1 MTDYRIILSHNGRV
15 ILLEDEDEPNG
26 LRDIEV
32 ALSRHRTYH
41 GIMPELSTSLEF
53 HSRGYDFIRSAYN
66 EFGINAFISCV
77 IEFKD
82 YVWETFFDG
91 VIDLSDAKFTKRYVS
106 VEIKANPCL
115 DLFLNRL
122 DRSVNLYDEPCF
134 NELTADLEAYRT
146 RYRFAPYSLE
156 LPEVELKFISE
167 WKTPTTQ
174 LGPFVRRFAFDGGLG
189 CTLFLCDGGA
199 VPCGYSTTCDNLI
212 GGTLET
218 IGIIQ
223 LLPIEIVTD
232 DLEMLTA
239 VIIEPDQTKDIRDC
253 GFGIIDNSPW
263 IPTSPDRIPF
273 DINIENIG
281 TAVQCR
287 CQNYL
292 VELDYEVYYEVTL
305 NFPTITS
312 GRVEFVRVEP
322 RFVFRWG
329 NMNNDVFVGYERV
342 ITIAPTI
349 LGTGSGPCT
358 GYIGLGSPHTIG
370 SDTMVSSDTFFIDS
384 CTEPFPL
391 GRVAQGDYLS
401 VHVEYV
407 VGGIF
412 EGSLLATGQSSV
424 DIATTVVRANGKITS
439 VTCGPNPP
447 IGNSTT
453 NAYFLHEAFS
463 RLVEHNTNNC
473 MRVKSE
479 FFGRPNSL
487 EWGDDASAQCPTE
500 CGGYPFYPAGN
511 PCSTFD
517 LTEYQTSQVGCG
529 GHTVIT
535 NGTSL
540 RRFGTSMFV
549 SFSELY
555 NATNAVFAIGMGWS
569 ADDPNNIRIENW
581 EYFYQNNIVL
591 DLGEVDEKNAE
602 VEMMPSDHYINRFA
616 CGYNEWLTDLANTV
630 DIIHSSREY
639 NIQVKNSK
647 EALERKS
654 DFVGDAYAI
663 EWQRR
668 QALISSTGS
677 YDDKKFFIC
686 VGRGDDTNN
695 TVTISTPDGPVTYPN
710 HIFIAEQGVDNPTDV
725 PYDIINYRIAP
736 SNIYDRWNEWLS
748 LGLWTETGVI
758 SFAKGEANF
767 TAGGNNIYTDCEIDK
782 VYYENDSLPIKCC
795 RIFPEYVTISY
806 PLTPYQYRVLRNNPY
821 GLIIVN
827 REPYYL
833 VSVSF
838 KPNSNSK
845 IKLLRAKLCD

>member
-1 MTDYRIILSHNGRV
+1 MMTDYRIILSHNGRV

-134 NELTADLEAYRT
+134 NELTADLEEYRT

-156 LPEVELKFISE
+156 LPEVDLKFISE
-167 WKTPTTQ
+167 WKTPTPLPDRT
-174 LGPFVRRFAFDGGLG
+174 GKVFCFAGGIG
-189 CTLFLCDGGA
+189 CTLFLCDGDA
-199 VPCGYSTTCDNLI
+199 IPCGYSTACDNRINGYLVKVYL
-212 GGTLET
+212 TD
-218 IGIIQ
+218 
-223 LLPIEIVTD
+223 LLQASIVTD
-232 DLEMLTA
+232 DLQMLSTS
-239 VIIEPDQTKDIRDC
+239 VPESLVTQDIRNC
-253 GFGIIDNSPW
+253 GFEHEE
-263 IPTSPDRIPF
+263 TATFFPDDLVRVPF
-273 DINIENIG
+273 DISVDSIG
-281 TAVQCR
+281 TAGICS
-287 CQNYL
+287 CHNYL
-292 VELDYEVYYEVTL
+292 VKVDCEVNFQLTLDTTL
-305 NFPTITS
+305 NGIIEYVRIKPELWFLWGTTDSDGNFNGYSQLLASLPPIESTGVTPCTPYTS
-312 GRVEFVRVEP
+312 LTTP
-322 RFVFRWG
+322 HVF
-329 NMNNDVFVGYERV
+329 
-342 ITIAPTI
+342 
-349 LGTGSGPCT
+349 GSGSMNAT
-358 GYIGLGSPHTIG
+358 TSF
-370 SDTMVSSDTFFIDS
+370 SIDS
-384 CTEPFPL
+384 CTPPFPD
-391 GRVAQGDYLS
+391 GRVANNYYMGVYAR
-401 VHVEYV
+401 YR

-412 EGSLLATGQSSV
+412 ESDFLGTS
-424 DIATTVVRANGKITS
+424 TTVVYVETELVKNNGRITS

-487 EWGDDASAQCPTE
+487 EWGDDASAQCPAE

-569 ADDPNNIRIENW
+569 ADDPANIRIENW

-602 VEMMPSDHYINRFA
+602 VEMVPSDHYINRFA
-616 CGYNEWLTDLANTV
+616 CGYNEWLTDLTNTV

-647 EALERKS
+647 EALELKS

-668 QALISSTGS
+668 QALINSTGS

-782 VYYENDSLPIKCC
+782 VYFENDPLPIKCC
-795 RIFPEYVTISY
+795 RIFPEYVTINY